1 MTFLGFTLS
10 LKPFLFIHLPL
21 NVFCPSFCTGISVV
35 SEALRIAQDLQLNED
50 VIGVQDRLRQLYL
63 LRQRGEE
70 NGRMPLEIPEGRMG
84 RNEPFQEPRDE
95 ILQGYLEQLT
105 RVSRSRS

>member
-1 MTFLGFTLS
+1 M
-10 LKPFLFIHLPL
+10 
-21 NVFCPSFCTGISVV
+21 V